1 MLIRPDTAPAK
12 PQTLAD
18 HARAYG
24 ELILDELTESKTL
37 WYKRTRLQA
46 IGVGGLGMFAILAGM
61 GAMLWAVTPSA
72 QTQTLWVLAAVPL
85 VYLFVGIACLM
96 AAGQQKLPVVL
107 EHTRER
113 FMADVAVFKETNLVT
128 AATERFVVPI
138 ATAYPYRMVI
148 GAALVGALVVRAHPW
163 RLLSGSAL
171 LVSLLPKVISVL
183 SKQHKALR

>member
-1 MLIRPDTAPAK
+1 MLIRPAPIK

-18 HARAYG
+18 RAKAYG
-24 ELILDELTESKTL
+24 ELILAELSESKTL

-46 IGVGGLGMFAILAGM
+46 IGAGGLGMFVILAGM
-61 GAMLWAVTPSA
+61 GAMLWAVTPAA

-85 VYLFVGIACLM
+85 AFLFVGIACLV
-96 AAGQQKLPVVL
+96 AAGQQKTPVVL

-113 FMADVAVFKETNLVT
+113 FMADVAVFKKTNLVT
-128 AATERFVVPI
+128 VATERFVVPI
-138 ATAYPYRMVI
+138 ATIYPYRLVI

-183 SKQHKALR
+183 SKQATTLR